1 MVALLLTMSR
11 VNNSKFPGEKG
22 RTNFPIEFQT
32 VNFQTIKFL
41 LINLN
46 NHAQLTVYL
55 FDPLLTRY
63 KEMNNLL
70 MKIELITIN
79 YCRLI
84 I

>member
-1 MVALLLTMSR
+1 MVALLFTMSR

-63 KEMNNLL
+63 VRK
-70 MKIELITIN
+70 
-79 YCRLI
+79 
-84 I
+84 